1 MRTDEVTINDIIPD
15 KFGHKTRA
23 SDSSLYDEVCTL
35 CGATDGPSD
44 LRLTYEC
51 PLTMRPSSV
60 AAKVASAEA
69 KGASTMPT
77 STKVASAKL
86 ASTKASSNKLRG
98 NRPAK
103 PVNLMKLASSMQKH
117 VSHLAHGGYSHPPM
131 HGGDGRVG
139 FMITTEDGSYI
150 EVALRRVEVDEQIAA
165 RGGPTIVDGG
175 GRSAAPVLG
184 GSGGVTP
191 PRGGNGFG
199 GGGSAGGGKVFGGGA
214 GPFRG

>member
-1 MRTDEVTINDIIPD
+1 MRTDEVTINDIITD

-60 AAKVASAEA
+60 AAKVAIAEA
-69 KGASTMPT
+69 KGASTKPT

-165 RGGPTIVDGG
+165 RGGPTI
-175 GRSAAPVLG
+175 GRAPAV
-184 GSGGVTP
+184 V
-191 PRGGNGFG
+191 
-199 GGGSAGGGKVFGGGA
+199 
-214 GPFRG
+214 

>member
-60 AAKVASAEA
+60 AAKVASTKL
-69 KGASTMPT
+69 KGQQGT
-77 STKVASAKL
+77 ST
-86 ASTKASSNKLRG
+86 KLRG

-165 RGGPTIVDGG
+165 RGGPTI
-175 GRSAAPVLG
+175 GRAPAV
-184 GSGGVTP
+184 V
-191 PRGGNGFG
+191 
-199 GGGSAGGGKVFGGGA
+199 
-214 GPFRG
+214 

>member
-1 MRTDEVTINDIIPD
+1 MTTIDIIPD
-15 KFGHKTRA
+15 KLGHKTRA
-23 SDSSLYDEVCTL
+23 SDSSVFDEICTL
-35 CGATDGPSD
+35 CGGTDGPSD

-51 PLTMRPSSV
+51 PLAPAPSST
-60 AAKVASAEA
+60 AAKVAST
-69 KGASTMPT
+69 KLKGQQGAST
-77 STKVASAKL
+77 
-86 ASTKASSNKLRG
+86 KLRG

-117 VSHLAHGGYSHPPM
+117 VSHLAHGGYSHPPV

-150 EVALRRVEVDEQIAA
+150 EVALRRVEADEQIAA

-199 GGGSAGGGKVFGGGA
+199 GGGTAGGGKVFGGGA